1 MKLVILVIGLAM
13 LIGGSVWRVRASD
26 VFFNQPQFA
35 YVVREVSASA
45 GHHIIEQAIVSRYAD
60 HSLALLENNIKV
72 DKKDKVSRYPEAV
85 PAVGGV
91 IVVEQAPVIHL
102 TDGKKTRDIR
112 SWSTI
117 LEDALSENNV
127 SEIGVDD
134 KITPSVNGE
143 VAHDMNV
150 VIVRVRKT
158 NVIEKEKIPFKTIE
172 QEDPNIERGKNTVK
186 VAGRDGVKERTF
198 EVTREDGVEVSKVL
212 KKTEVTVSKEDRV
225 ISKGTKL
232 IIGKVMSGTASWYKS
247 SYSAAS
253 NVLKRGTNVR
263 VTNLKTGKSLEI
275 RIEDHMAGKTH
286 IIDLRPDIFQ
296 QLGGT
301 LGQGIQSVKVEEVLN

>member
-1 MKLVILVIGLAM
+1 MKLVILVTGLAM
-13 LIGGSVWRVRASD
+13 IVGGFVWRARASD

-45 GHHIIEQAIVSRYAD
+45 GHHVIEQAIVSRYAD

-72 DKKDKVSRYPEAV
+72 DNKDKVSRYPEAI
-85 PAVGGV
+85 PAIGGV
-91 IVVEQAPVIHL
+91 IVIERAPVIHL
-102 TDGKKTRDIR
+102 TDGKRSRDIR
-112 SWSTI
+112 SWSTT
-117 LEDALSENNV
+117 LKVALSENNV
-127 SEIGVDD
+127 PEIGVDD
-134 KITPSVNGE
+134 KVTPSVESTVN
-143 VAHDMNV
+143 HDMNV
-150 VIVRVRKT
+150 GIVRVRKT
-158 NVIEKEKIPFKTIE
+158 LVIEKEKIPFKTVEID
-172 QEDPNIERGKNTVK
+172 DPNTARGKNTVK
-186 VAGRDGVKERTF
+186 VAGHDGVKERTF
-198 EVTREDGVEVSKVL
+198 EVTREDGTEVSKVL
-212 KKTEVTVSKEDRV
+212 KKTEVTVPKEDRI

-263 VTNLKTGKSLEI
+263 VTNQKTGKSLELK
-275 RIEDHMAGKTH
+275 IEDHMAGATH